1 MNMKRLLSFML
12 AVTAAFVLTSKANA
26 YEVKFAAMQHCTYS
40 ALLNGSDFEGGEVN
54 VYDNLIVVFSAN
66 PGWRFGDN
74 DSKTLYFSA
83 TLYSSYFDSEGVY
96 TVIEPYLYSKD
107 NLVFDA
113 IQILDESSARIRW
126 KDDDNDFTAFRL
138 WVSGEKLTG
147 NPDYWKNPMYT
158 TSLSYDVDNLAL
170 GQTYYVYLQGGNA
183 AGYTSEIVNTTFATH
198 EINPC
203 RYTINMTDRCGDG
216 WDGGSGLR
224 VVENGE
230 ETFITLLSG
239 SKGTETYVAKGGEVQ
254 VFWFAG
260 TCCASEIGF
269 TILNDA
275 GEVLMEVQE
284 DEADDIPDGQM
295 LFSGTLCPFSFC
307 NANVS
312 NVNWTANEAGTQYTV
327 TWDAVNAVSYEVAV
341 LQKTTPTP
349 RDLDAAAVAVT
360 DKTYTFT
367 GKDHGIYDV
376 YVRGICADGIKGTW
390 SSPVRMCNPMPGL
403 NDSIIKANAQT
414 ITLDYVESG
423 DMMEG
428 AVALGSGSTLFPC
441 RFYHLTLTDSTD
453 VTFFFNSRDIY
464 EYVFI
469 IYQDTLTGKPLAQIK
484 AFSGGELKLKGDFY
498 IGFET
503 NQQFGEYAL
512 KIHAPQELSVTT
524 VDKLD
529 FSADG
534 NFVDAVEMELPGMLG
549 GKMALCKAFR
559 YTPADSTKVLVQLTS
574 TGSYYGVAWFLYR
587 HEVKNGNCIMSYSS
601 GSIWTGD
608 LAKDTTY
615 YFVLVS
621 VPYYG
626 GLATDTYSFSIKEL
640 HVTPTPTPTQLIT
653 LDAIFEDS
661 FNKNNIV
668 NEYGMNGKVYEFVLT
683 DETRISYSIKLL
695 GEHAEDP
702 QWFNNVRMEIYADT
716 IVLGEYEAYSMP
728 SWSYLDYMTFY
739 GNASGRHYFVVV
751 YNQDGTDAQY
761 RVNLRVDQ
769 GRRPDNLTIKSTIQV
784 GDYIRSEI
792 SAADPYSYE
801 AGVLDYSYGAIEAYK
816 VALEKDKTYKVFMH
830 RLPDESTNL
839 WYGGF
844 QVTVLD
850 PKVKTGDFWNH
861 ILVSKDYLEDEDW
874 EIVTF
879 TADTT
884 ADYTIIFGAGVD
896 KGSLEEYLTYEFK
909 VSEVTDLLGLSD
921 GAPVVRD
928 NYVVSG
934 TFEKNVKVG
943 PKPEYNFHADPQ
955 SWTEEYG
962 AFDAVVCVIKVAKG
976 DTLFAEF
983 GGDEDGM
990 IHIFDT
996 YGSFSP
1002 TNPLIINE
1010 HPYSYP
1016 YEKGFIVNEFDVDT
1030 VDYVVF
1036 GSFVNVSVKNG
1047 QYTLRVATS
1056 SQALAPVVVTPKVDK
1071 TTITIHKS
1079 DGVAIAQTELGK
1091 LVLTAVPQNGGDV
1104 LNLTNNPFEWAIDL
1118 DANIARYT
1126 FNDADL
1132 PMGYVFAGTNPS
1144 VEVTIKRIP
1153 DGIEEVEEDA
1163 TVESAVTARKVMING
1178 HILIIT
1184 PNGTFDMFGRKVE

>member
-1 MNMKRLLSFML
+1 MKRLLSFML

-26 YEVKFAAMQHCTYS
+26 YEVKFATMQHCTYS

-54 VYDNLIVVFSAN
+54 EYDNLIVVFSAN

-170 GQTYYVYLQGGNA
+170 GQKYYVYLQGGNA
-183 AGYTSEIVNTTFATH
+183 AGYTTEIVSTSFTMH

-224 VVENGE
+224 VIENGV
-230 ETFITLLSG
+230 ETFITLEYG
-239 SKGTETYVAKGGEVQ
+239 SEGTATYVSKGGEVQ

-260 TCCASEIGF
+260 DCCTSEIGF

-275 GEVLMEVQE
+275 GEVLMEVKE
-284 DEADDIPDGQM
+284 YEAQNIPDGQM
-295 LFSGTLCPFSFC
+295 LFSGSLCPFEFC

-312 NVNWTANEAGTQYTV
+312 NVNWTANAAGTQYTV

-341 LQKTTPTP
+341 LQKTTPEP
-349 RDLDAAAVAVT
+349 SDFDAAAVAVT

-376 YVRGICADGIKGTW
+376 YVRGICADGVKGMW
-390 SSPVRMCNPMPGL
+390 SSPVRMCNPMPSI

-423 DMMEG
+423 DLTES
-428 AVALGSGSTLFPC
+428 ALAMGSGSTLFPC

-453 VTFFFNSRDIY
+453 VVFSFESKTIY
-464 EYVFI
+464 EYVFL
-469 IYQDTLTGKPLAQIK
+469 IYQDTLAGKPMAQIS

-498 IGFET
+498 VGFET
-503 NQQFGEYAL
+503 NQQFGEYVL
-512 KIHAPQELSVTT
+512 KIRTPKELPISTIN
-524 VDKLD
+524 KLD
-529 FSADG
+529 FATNGDFLAG
-534 NFVDAVEMELPGMLG
+534 AEMLLPGAEGMG
-549 GKMALCKAFR
+549 VVTAKAFR
-559 YTPADSTKVLVQLTS
+559 YTPADTMKVKIRL
-574 TGSYYGVAWFLYR
+574 
-587 HEVKNGNCIMSYSS
+587 MSS
-601 GSIWTGD
+601 GSSYGAACFVYRNDILSSKITTSFPSGYAMEQE
-608 LAKDTTY
+608 LLKDTTY
-615 YFVLVS
+615 YFIIASVS
-621 VPYYG
+621 RYG
-626 GLATDTYSFSIKEL
+626 GMATDTYAFSIKERP
-640 HVTPTPTPTQLIT
+640 VNPTPTPAQSIT

-661 FNKNNIV
+661 FNKDNIV
-668 NEYGMNGKVYEFVLT
+668 NEMGMNGKVYEFVLT
-683 DETRISYSIKLL
+683 EDRRIAYSLELL
-695 GEHAEDP
+695 GEHANDQE
-702 QWFNNVRMEIYADT
+702 WRYNVRMEIYQDT
-716 IVLGEYEAYSMP
+716 VVAGDYYSSYGAYN
-728 SWSYLDYMTFY
+728 SYIDYSDFT
-739 GNASGRHYFVVV
+739 GNASGKHYFVVV
-751 YNQDGTDAQY
+751 YNQDGEEAQY
-761 RVNLRVDQ
+761 RVNLRLDQ
-769 GRRPDNLTIKSTIQV
+769 AQKSDDIVGKSTIEV
-784 GDYIRSEI
+784 GTYNRSEL
-792 SAADPYSYE
+792 SNADSFIYDY
-801 AGVLDYSYGAIEAYK
+801 GVGCGYGAIESYT
-816 VALEKDKTYKVFMH
+816 VSLEKDKKYTVFMH
-830 RLPDESTNL
+830 RLLDESTTN
-839 WYGGF
+839 WYNCF
-844 QVTVLD
+844 QVSVFN
-850 PKVKTGDFWNH
+850 PKVKTGDFEDHTLISMN
-861 ILVSKDYLEDEDW
+861 YLEDEDW

-884 ADYTIIFGAGVD
+884 ADYTIIFGSEADNVSLD
-896 KGSLEEYLTYEFK
+896 KYLAYEFK

-934 TFEKNVKVG
+934 TFEKNVKIE

-955 SWTEEYG
+955 SWTEAYG
-962 AFDAVVCVIKVAKG
+962 AFDAAVCVIKVAKG

-983 GGDEDGM
+983 GGDEDAM

-996 YGSFSP
+996 YGPFSS

-1010 HPYSYP
+1010 HPYSFP

-1091 LVLTAVPQNGGDV
+1091 LALTAVPQNGGDV
-1104 LNLTNNPFEWAIDL
+1104 LKLTNNPFEWAIDL

-1153 DGIEEVEEDA
+1153 DGIEEVVEDA

>member
-1 MNMKRLLSFML
+1 MKRLLSFML

-54 VYDNLIVVFSAN
+54 EYDYLIVVFSAN

-74 DSKTLYFSA
+74 DSKTLYYST

-96 TVIEPYLYSKD
+96 TVNAPYMYSKEIE
-107 NLVFDA
+107 FDA
-113 IQILDESSARIRW
+113 IHLLDESSARISW
-126 KDDDNDFTAFRL
+126 KDDDNEFTAFRL

-147 NPDYWKNPMYT
+147 NPDYWKNAMFT

-170 GQTYYVYLQGGNA
+170 GQKYYVYLQGGNA
-183 AGYTSEIVNTTFATH
+183 SGYTSEIVSTTFTMRD
-198 EINPC
+198 INPC

-224 VVENGE
+224 VFENGV
-230 ETFITLLSG
+230 ETFITLDNG
-239 SKGTETYVAKGGEVQ
+239 YEGTATYVSKGGEVQ

-275 GEVLMEVQE
+275 GEVLMEVHE
-284 DEADDIPDGQM
+284 YEAQNIPDGQM
-295 LFSGTLCPFSFC
+295 LFSGTLCPFSSC

-312 NVNWTANEAGTQYTV
+312 NVNWTANAAGTQYTV

-341 LQKTTPTP
+341 LQKTTPEP
-349 RDLDAAAVAVT
+349 SDFDAAAVAVT

-367 GKDHGIYDV
+367 GKNHGIYDV
-376 YVRGICADGIKGTW
+376 YVRGICADGLKGIW
-390 SSPVRMCNPMPGL
+390 SSPVRICNPMPGV

-423 DMMEG
+423 DMMES
-428 AVALGSGSTLFPC
+428 AVAMGSGSTLFPC

-453 VTFFFNSRDIY
+453 VIFSFESRTIH
-464 EYVFI
+464 EYVFMV
-469 IYQDTLTGKPLAQIK
+469 YQDTLAGKPLAHIK
-484 AFSGGELKLKGDFY
+484 SFSGGELKLKGDFY
-498 IGFET
+498 ICFET
-503 NQQFGEYAL
+503 NQQFGEYVL
-512 KIHAPQELSVTT
+512 KMRTPQELAISTI
-524 VDKLD
+524 DKLD
-529 FSADG
+529 FFTEG
-534 NFVDAVEMELPGMLG
+534 NFMDGADILLPGSEGMG
-549 GKMALCKAFR
+549 VVTAKAFR
-559 YTPADSTKVLVQLTS
+559 YTPTDTTKVKIRLT
-574 TGSYYGVAWFLYR
+574 
-587 HEVKNGNCIMSYSS
+587 SS
-601 GSIWTGD
+601 GSSYGAGCFVYRSDILSGKSITSFPSGYSIEQE
-608 LAKDTTY
+608 LLKDTTY
-615 YFVLVS
+615 YFVIAS
-621 VPYYG
+621 ISMYG
-626 GLATDTYSFSIKEL
+626 GMATDTYSFSIKAMPDK
-640 HVTPTPTPTQLIT
+640 PTPTPAQSIT

-661 FNKNNIV
+661 FNKDNIV
-668 NEYGMNGKVYEFVLT
+668 NELDLNGKVYEFVLT
-683 DETRISYSIKLL
+683 EDRRIAYSLELL
-695 GEHAEDP
+695 GEHANDQE
-702 QWFNNVRMEIYADT
+702 WRYNVRMEIYQDT
-716 IVLGEYEAYSMP
+716 IVAGDYYCSFDAYDSDL
-728 SWSYLDYMTFY
+728 YYTDFT
-739 GNASGRHYFVVV
+739 GNASGKHYFVVV
-751 YNQDGTDAQY
+751 YNRYGEDAQY
-761 RVNLRVDQ
+761 RVNLRLDQ
-769 GRRPDNLTIKSTIQV
+769 AQKSDDIVGKSTIEV
-784 GDYIRSEI
+784 GTYNRSEL
-792 SAADPYSYE
+792 SVADPFIYNY
-801 AGVLDYSYGAIEAYK
+801 GMGCSYGAIEPYT
-816 VALEKDKTYKVFMH
+816 VSLEKDKTYAVFMH
-830 RLPDESTNL
+830 RLLDESTID
-839 WYGGF
+839 WYDCF
-844 QVTVLD
+844 QVSVFN
-850 PKVKTGDFWNH
+850 PKVKTGDFNDH
-861 ILVSKDYLEDEDW
+861 TLVSMNYLEDEDW

-884 ADYTIIFGAGVD
+884 ADYTIIFGSAADVVSLD
-896 KGSLEEYLTYEFK
+896 KYLTYEFK

-921 GAPVVRD
+921 GAPLVRD

-943 PKPEYNFHADPQ
+943 PKPTYNFHADPQ

-983 GGDEDGM
+983 GGDEDAM

-996 YGSFSP
+996 YGPFSP

-1010 HPYSYP
+1010 HPYSFP

-1056 SQALAPVVVTPKVDK
+1056 SQALAPVVVTPRVNKSS
-1071 TTITIHKS
+1071 ITISKT
-1079 DGVAIAQTELGK
+1079 DGVAAAQTELGK

-1104 LNLTNNPFEWAIDL
+1104 LNLTNNPFAWAIDL
-1118 DANIARYT
+1118 DANIARYE

-1132 PMGYVFAGTNPS
+1132 PLGYVFAGTNPS
-1144 VEVTIKRIP
+1144 VEVTIKRGKV
-1153 DGIEEVEEDA
+1153 GIEEVEEDTIIA
-1163 TVESAVTARKVMING
+1163 SESVVRKVLRNG

-1184 PNGTFDMFGRKVE
+1184 PNGTFDIFGRKVE